1 MIAPSLTMKM
11 PMASPVLKVAV
22 LPSCVG
28 VRVTEE
34 DNLSAETVSA
44 SSKLLAVAQMVRG
57 MGVPSSVPAPGSMLS
72 VLHPPTTERVAS
84 KTTQRLVR
92 VKCCL
97 GCFISFVLFFK

>member
-1 MIAPSLTMKM
+1 M
-11 PMASPVLKVAV
+11 
-22 LPSCVG
+22 
-28 VRVTEE
+28 TEK
-34 DNLSAETVSA
+34 DNLSAGTVSA

-92 VKCCL
+92 VSVVWVVSYL
-97 GCFISFVLFFK
+97 SFSFLSN